1 LKGEIYTLDELKTT
15 IDGVPCCYLTGRTDW
30 IEIHHCFQGA
40 NRKLSEKYG
49 LCVYLNHYAHN
60 EPPDGVHFN
69 KQKMREL
76 QAEVQYVAMKH
87 YGWTTEDFI
96 KIFGRNYL

>member
-1 LKGEIYTLDELKTT
+1 VLDELKTT
-15 IDGVPCCYLTGRTDW
+15 IDGVPCSFISGRTDW
-30 IEIHHCFQGA
+30 IECHHVYPAA

-49 LCVYLNHYAHN
+49 LCVYLTHDEHN
-60 EPPDGVHFN
+60 EPPWGVHHN
-69 KQKMREL
+69 RGNMISL
-76 QAEVQYVAMKH
+76 QAKVQQISMEH

>member
-1 LKGEIYTLDELKTT
+1 MRK
-15 IDGVPCCYLTGRTDW
+15 CYICGSTQW
-30 IEIHHCFQGA
+30 IERHHVFGGA

-49 LCVYLNHYAHN
+49 LTVDLCHYHHN

-69 KQKMREL
+69 KEIREGL
-76 QAEVQYVAMKH
+76 QADIQRAAMER